1 MGDPSVRPR
10 LHREPGVL
18 GGVPD
23 DAPEHVRSL
32 LVLLDGELRER
43 HVEQGVEVHVR
54 RPDVHRVQ
62 QNRVRVVV
70 GRVDTGLLVRA
81 HLERET
87 RALVAE
93 AATL

>member
-1 MGDPSVRPR
+1 
-10 LHREPGVL
+10 
-18 GGVPD
+18 
-23 DAPEHVRSL
+23 
-32 LVLLDGELRER
+32 
-43 HVEQGVEVHVR
+43 
-54 RPDVHRVQ
+54 
-62 QNRVRVVV
+62 VRVVV